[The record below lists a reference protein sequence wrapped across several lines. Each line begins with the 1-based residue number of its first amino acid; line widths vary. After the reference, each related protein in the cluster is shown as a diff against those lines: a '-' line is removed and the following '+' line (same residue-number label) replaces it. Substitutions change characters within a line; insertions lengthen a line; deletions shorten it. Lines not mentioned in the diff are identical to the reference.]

1 MRRKLTTLLFI
12 SLAAILISGLAF
24 SGCARETPAP
34 SPVLTD
40 PIEIESG
47 YISGIVRG
55 EAGEE
60 VHVYR
65 GIPYAAP
72 PVGDL
77 RWKPPQPVTP
87 WSGTRVCT
95 TFSDIAPQILG
106 SPHAGISQ
114 SEDCL
119 YLNVLT
125 PAKYATDRLPVMVW
139 MHGGGYVAGHGNE
152 TLFNALPL
160 PQHGV
165 VLVTVNM
172 RLGVLG
178 LMAHPLLSQES
189 PNDVSGNYMCL
200 DMIAA
205 LQWVQKNIAAFGGD
219 PDNVTIFGES
229 GGSRKVIALIASPL
243 AEGLFHKAI
252 GESGVIWGTPH
263 SNLLPLKD
271 IEAIGEEL
279 FARLGVDKEAD
290 PLAAARALS
299 WEKIIEVD
307 SVMAQEAGKDWGNWD
322 ITVDGWFMPDMPA
335 NIFQAGE
342 QNAVPFIVG
351 GNLGEITGPGTILMP
366 EIIPTSVEM
375 FSGASKAGVEAYAYI
390 FDQVP
395 SKWRQEGC
403 IASHAMELPYVF
415 GAVDIV
421 MEWASAMGLAG
432 AKSPDAGLTEAD
444 RRVSEAMMSM
454 WTQFA
459 KTGNPSVE
467 GLVTWPAYEATTDQ
481 YLYITDPLEVR
492 SGFSQIGP

>member
-1 MRRKLTTLLFI
+1 M
-12 SLAAILISGLAF
+12 
-24 SGCARETPAP
+24 
-34 SPVLTD
+34 D
-40 PIEIESG
+40 PIKIESG
-47 YISGIVRG
+47 YISGTVGG

-77 RWKPPQPVTP
+77 RWKPPQPVAP
-87 WSGTRVCT
+87 WSGTRECT
-95 TFSDIAPQILG
+95 TFSKIAPQILG
-106 SPHAGISQ
+106 SPHAGIPQ

-125 PAKYATDRLPVMVW
+125 PAKYTTDSLPVMVW

-189 PNDVSGNYMCL
+189 PNGVSGNYMFL

-219 PDNVTIFGES
+219 PNNVTIFGES
-229 GGSRKVIALIASPL
+229 GGSRKVLALMASPL
-243 AEGLFHKAI
+243 AKGLFHKAI
-252 GESGVIWGTPH
+252 GESGVLWGTTRSIP
-263 SNLLPLKD
+263 LPLKD
-271 IEAIGEEL
+271 MEAIGEEL

-307 SVMAQEAGKDWGNWD
+307 SAMAQEAGKERGNWD

-366 EIIPTSVEM
+366 EIIPTSVDM
-375 FSGASKAGVEAYAYI
+375 FSGASKAGVKAYAYI

-395 SKWRQEGC
+395 SKWRQEGRV
-403 IASHAMELPYVF
+403 ASHGMELVYVFGIVDIVSEWAEAMEL
-415 GAVDIV
+415 
-421 MEWASAMGLAG
+421 ASAESLDLGIT
-432 AKSPDAGLTEAD
+432 DAD
-444 RRVSEAMMSM
+444 RRVSEAMMAM

-467 GLVTWPAYEATTDQ
+467 GLVTWPAYEAATDQ
-481 YLYITDPLEVR
+481 YLYIADPLEVK